1 MEEYAFLS
9 DRRRSIVEGETADEL
24 GIDDDTVLEALTTAH
39 EIRDRYTILGDGMS
53 EPAAREA
60 ATVTGV
66 I

>member
-1 MEEYAFLS
+1 VRDAPATP
-9 DRRRSIVEGETADEL
+9 GAPPPAAAL
-24 GIDDDTVLEALTTAH
+24 GIDEETVLEALTTAH

-53 EPAAREA
+53 EAAAREA